1 MLKIFLKFMG
11 ITHLQKQWLHFAM
24 NYGRFKCVELNNE
37 NLAIPLV
44 CNFQLK
50 ELAYFKKLFD

>member
-1 MLKIFLKFMG
+1 MLKNFLKFIG

-24 NYGRFKCVELNNE
+24 NYGRLNNK

-50 ELAYFKKLFD
+50 ELAYFNKLFD